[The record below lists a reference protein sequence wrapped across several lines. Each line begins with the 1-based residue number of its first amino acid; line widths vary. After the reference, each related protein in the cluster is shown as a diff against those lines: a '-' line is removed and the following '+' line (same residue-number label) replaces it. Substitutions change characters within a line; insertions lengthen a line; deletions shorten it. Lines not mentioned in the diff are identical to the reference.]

1 MNEDLNSEICIQE
14 PMRSLDNQK
23 KSYDVIIP
31 VDKKNSKFVKN
42 VVKYIR
48 LNLPEANCIYLIA
61 NESLFKC
68 LGGGVDNRCILIDE
82 NKMIPELNFSD
93 VHHYLLNN
101 GMLNINTV
109 GWYFQQFLKF
119 GFAFTSYCKEYYLS
133 WDADTLPLS
142 HIHFFE
148 NNKPLFTLKKEYHP
162 PYFET
167 LHRLIG
173 LGKAAKYSFVA
184 EHMMFNQKIVHELIE
199 EIKQSKVKGDNWV
212 EKCINA
218 CDFNSTSGHFSEFE
232 TYGTYCLVYYPEFY
246 GTQFLN
252 TFRSAAL
259 IRGRYI
265 NDFIIERLAMD
276 VDIASFE
283 IYDAIFPYDFEKRKY
298 LLARKIRRLC
308 SSSFKDNVKLICEN
322 ISRKMRK

>member
-48 LNLPEANCIYLIA
+48 LNLPEANYIYLIA
-61 NESLFKC
+61 NETLFKC

-119 GFAFTSYCKEYYLS
+119 
-133 WDADTLPLS
+133 
-142 HIHFFE
+142 
-148 NNKPLFTLKKEYHP
+148 
-162 PYFET
+162 
-167 LHRLIG
+167 
-173 LGKAAKYSFVA
+173 
-184 EHMMFNQKIVHELIE
+184 
-199 EIKQSKVKGDNWV
+199 
-212 EKCINA
+212 
-218 CDFNSTSGHFSEFE
+218 
-232 TYGTYCLVYYPEFY
+232 
-246 GTQFLN
+246 
-252 TFRSAAL
+252 
-259 IRGRYI
+259 
-265 NDFIIERLAMD
+265 
-276 VDIASFE
+276 
-283 IYDAIFPYDFEKRKY
+283 
-298 LLARKIRRLC
+298 
-308 SSSFKDNVKLICEN
+308 
-322 ISRKMRK
+322 